1 MKRVNIVVGRFQPF
15 TAGHYVCVE
24 TAKKLK
30 GLQTVICMINTPE
43 SKVDKRHPF
52 TTDLLLYLYNELFSN
67 DPYIEKVVPVKNAD
81 IVAIGEELRRYGY
94 EIAAWT
100 CGTDRYDTYS
110 SMASKYHDKA
120 GLTDDFEVIEVK
132 RTDEDISA
140 TKARSYL
147 LADDKQAFFSMMPR
161 SVKPSNEFFYSLKE
175 QIDKVYNAPEPETK
189 KTKRRKLS
197 EQYSLERRVTRL
209 EKLLYKL
216 F

>member
-110 SMASKYHDKA
+110 AMASKYHDKA

-175 QIDKVYNAPEPETK
+175 QIDKVYNAPEQETK
-189 KTKRRKLS
+189 NTKRRKLS
-197 EQYSLERRVTRL
+197 EQYSLEKRVTRL

>member
-67 DPYIEKVVPVKNAD
+67 DPHIEKVVPVKNAD

-110 SMASKYHDKA
+110 AMASKYHDKA

-140 TKARSYL
+140 TKARGYL

-175 QIDKVYNAPEPETK
+175 QIDKVYNAPEQEPK
-189 KTKRRKLS
+189 KTRRRKLS

>member
-24 TAKKLK
+24 IAKKLK
-30 GLQTVICMINTPE
+30 GLPTVICMINTPE

-52 TTDLLLYLYNELFSN
+52 TTDLLLYLYNELFSS

-100 CGTDRYDTYS
+100 CGTDRYATYS
-110 SMASKYHDKA
+110 AMASKYHDKA
-120 GLTDDFEVIEVK
+120 CLTDDFEVIEVK

-140 TKARSYL
+140 TKARNYL
-147 LADDKQAFFSMMPR
+147 LADDKQAFFSMMPK

-175 QIDKVYNAPEPETK
+175 QIDKVYSTPDPEPK
-189 KTKRRKLS
+189 KTRRRKLS
-197 EQYSLERRVTRL
+197 EQYSLERRVARL
-209 EKLLYKL
+209 EKLLHKL

>member
-110 SMASKYHDKA
+110 AMASKYHDKA
-120 GLTDDFEVIEVK
+120 GLADDFEVIEVK

-140 TKARSYL
+140 TKARGYL
-147 LADDKQAFFSMMPR
+147 LSDDKQAFFSMMPR

-175 QIDKVYNAPEPETK
+175 QIDKVYSAPEPEPK
-189 KTKRRKLS
+189 KTRRRKLS
-197 EQYSLERRVTRL
+197 EQYSLERRVARL

>member
-30 GLQTVICMINTPE
+30 GLHTVICMINTPE

-100 CGTDRYDTYS
+100 CGTDRYDAYS

-120 GLTDDFEVIEVK
+120 GLADDFEVIEVK

-140 TKARSYL
+140 TKARGYL
-147 LADDKQAFFSMMPR
+147 LADDKQSFFSMMPK

-175 QIDKVYNAPEPETK
+175 QIDKVYSTPDPEPK
-189 KTKRRKLS
+189 KTRRRKLS
-197 EQYSLERRVTRL
+197 EQYSLERRITRL
-209 EKLLYKL
+209 EKLLHRL

>member
-30 GLQTVICMINTPE
+30 GLTTVICMINTPE

-140 TKARSYL
+140 TKARGYL
-147 LADDKQAFFSMMPR
+147 LSDDKQAFFSMMPK

-175 QIDKVYNAPEPETK
+175 QIDKVYNTPEQEPK
-189 KTKRRKLS
+189 KTRRRKLS
-197 EQYSLERRVTRL
+197 EQYSLERRVARL

>member
-1 MKRVNIVVGRFQPF
+1 MKSVNIVVGRFQPF

>member
-1 MKRVNIVVGRFQPF
+1 MVNIVVGRFQPF

-30 GLQTVICMINTPE
+30 GLTTVICMINTPE

-140 TKARSYL
+140 TKARGYL
-147 LADDKQAFFSMMPR
+147 LSDDKQAFFSMMPK

-175 QIDKVYNAPEPETK
+175 QIDKVYNTPEQEPK
-189 KTKRRKLS
+189 KTRRRKLS
-197 EQYSLERRVTRL
+197 EQYSLERRVARL

>member
-30 GLQTVICMINTPE
+30 GLSTVICMINTPE

-52 TTDLLLYLYNELFSN
+52 TTDLLLYLYNELFSS

-110 SMASKYHDKA
+110 AMASKYHDKA

-147 LADDKQAFFSMMPR
+147 LEDDKQAFFSMMPR

-175 QIDKVYNAPEPETK
+175 QIDKVYNTPEPEPK
-189 KTKRRKLS
+189 KTRRRKLS
-197 EQYSLERRVTRL
+197 EQYSLERRVARL
-209 EKLLYKL
+209 EKLLYSL

>member
-1 MKRVNIVVGRFQPF
+1 M
-15 TAGHYVCVE
+15 
-24 TAKKLK
+24 
-30 GLQTVICMINTPE
+30 TVATTPGNL
-43 SKVDKRHPF
+43 V
-52 TTDLLLYLYNELFSN
+52 

-140 TKARSYL
+140 TKARGYL
-147 LADDKQAFFSMMPR
+147 LSDDKQAFFSMMPR

-189 KTKRRKLS
+189 KTRRRKLS
-197 EQYSLERRVTRL
+197 EQYSLERRVARL

>member
-30 GLQTVICMINTPE
+30 GLPTVICMINTPE

-110 SMASKYHDKA
+110 AMANKYHDKA

-189 KTKRRKLS
+189 KTRRRKLS
-197 EQYSLERRVTRL
+197 EQYSLERRVARL